1 MTFGE
6 ALDSWAER
14 APEKECLV
22 DGTSRISYR
31 EMRERVHRLAA
42 YLLSIG
48 IRKGDAVL
56 YRMGNTENFI
66 YGFLGLVQI
75 GACPIMLRPGNRAEE
90 ARELAEQTSPTLL
103 VTMDR
108 HLGEDAEGFIRHVQ
122 DTCPTVRHILRESEI
137 EVICQDRSLKLE
149 DHEHEPPD
157 VDDRSHF
164 LLSGGTTGTPKIVA
178 VQPTVLLYA
187 AACYADR
194 GSNTP
199 DDRCLVV
206 IPASHNFTMCVD
218 IFATFVSGGT
228 VIMCNEASPVE
239 ILRLVGEEKITHLTL
254 VPALARLCIEFR
266 REYDGDDIS
275 HLRYISEGGAEVT
288 ADLVQDGRKVLG
300 CQTMNCYG
308 MTEGFYG
315 STYLDDDDEMI
326 CQGLNQG
333 VMPGYVLRVVDTGG
347 NEVPIGELGEF
358 QFKGAIRFPE
368 YHDNPEA
375 TAEALTED
383 GFYRTGDLGFITEDG
398 YVAVRG
404 RVKDQINRG
413 GESVMPE
420 AMESDMRKHPLVTDC
435 VALGA
440 PDETL
445 GQRIVAF
452 VIPSSDALDR
462 LQLLGDLRNMN
473 ISEHHIPD
481 DVVFVN
487 AFPQTP
493 SQKIDRKALL
503 SSFQKR
509 Q

>member
-1 MTFGE
+1 
-6 ALDSWAER
+6 
-14 APEKECLV
+14 
-22 DGTSRISYR
+22 
-31 EMRERVHRLAA
+31 
-42 YLLSIG
+42 
-48 IRKGDAVL
+48 
-56 YRMGNTENFI
+56 
-66 YGFLGLVQI
+66 
-75 GACPIMLRPGNRAEE
+75 
-90 ARELAEQTSPTLL
+90 
-103 VTMDR
+103 
-108 HLGEDAEGFIRHVQ
+108 
-122 DTCPTVRHILRESEI
+122 
-137 EVICQDRSLKLE
+137 
-149 DHEHEPPD
+149 
-157 VDDRSHF
+157 
-164 LLSGGTTGTPKIVA
+164 
-178 VQPTVLLYA
+178 
-187 AACYADR
+187 
-194 GSNTP
+194 
-199 DDRCLVV
+199 
-206 IPASHNFTMCVD
+206 
-218 IFATFVSGGT
+218 
-228 VIMCNEASPVE
+228 
-239 ILRLVGEEKITHLTL
+239 
-254 VPALARLCIEFR
+254 
-266 REYDGDDIS
+266 
-275 HLRYISEGGAEVT
+275 
-288 ADLVQDGRKVLG
+288 
-300 CQTMNCYG
+300 MNCYG

-333 VMPGYVLRVVDTGG
+333 VMPGYVLRVVDTDG

-420 AMESDMRKHPLVTDC
+420 AVESDMRKHPLVTDC

-503 SSFQKR
+503 SSFQER